1 MRVLRN
7 GVPVVEYST
16 SSNTQL
22 YFKTIQNLHFDQDG
36 PLIKLDNYYLVFD
49 LTSTQQCNQ
58 EHYYPEIV
66 EAPIR
71 IVLEFPTNTSTP
83 LELFV
88 LGERFTTVQIDHT
101 GKVLKH
107 G

>member
-1 MRVLRN
+1 MKI
-7 GVPVVEYST
+7 T
-16 SSNTQL
+16 
-22 YFKTIQNLHFDQDG
+22 TIV
-36 PLIKLDNYYLVFD
+36 VFD

-58 EHYYPEIV
+58 EVHYPETV
-66 EAPIR
+66 GPPIR
-71 IVLEFPTNTSTP
+71 VELEFSTNTSTP

-88 LGERFTTVQIDHT
+88 LGERFTTVEIDHT